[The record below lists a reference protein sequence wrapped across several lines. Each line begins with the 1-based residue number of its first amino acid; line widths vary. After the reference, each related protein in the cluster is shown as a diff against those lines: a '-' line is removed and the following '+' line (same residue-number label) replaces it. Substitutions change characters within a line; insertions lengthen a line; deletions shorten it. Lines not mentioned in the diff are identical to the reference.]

1 VELIIGLHM
10 MALLILGSHNRR
22 EDSRGQVL
30 HCFEISRENGETS
43 MEYEGYSTGYM
54 AEARVKVV
62 LNLQLKCDAS

>member
-1 VELIIGLHM
+1 MVGVVELNIGLHM

-43 MEYEGYSTGYM
+43 MEYEGYSTG
-54 AEARVKVV
+54 
-62 LNLQLKCDAS
+62 